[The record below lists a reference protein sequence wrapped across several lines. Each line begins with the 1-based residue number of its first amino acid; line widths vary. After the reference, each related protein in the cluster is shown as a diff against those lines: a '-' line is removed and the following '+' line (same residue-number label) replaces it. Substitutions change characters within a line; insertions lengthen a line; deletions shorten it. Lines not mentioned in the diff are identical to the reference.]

1 MSGQPPTLAMFNNV
15 AQSASQSP
23 IELSSVWAAKRYL
36 TIVVHTKGGEGENSD
51 TLPCGQETSRVGPEI
66 WGAVRSK
73 QVNRVI
79 PCNHMMVHVSYMMIY
94 NDAKPAALVMKL
106 AQDVRI
112 FSSDNIKK
120 TFLIR
125 LETLDHLDRLKEL
138 EEHDDLKSK
147 LLFSVIVVR

>member
-1 MSGQPPTLAMFNNV
+1 MFNNV

-120 TFLIR
+120 THF
-125 LETLDHLDRLKEL
+125 
-138 EEHDDLKSK
+138 
-147 LLFSVIVVR
+147 